1 MIPRNLMHLKLR
13 AIKKLLATSKSLRD
27 WEADVQ
33 RQKVCTIGEGACL
46 YPECRVENLQMDP
59 TAVRIGPRCR
69 VFGQLLVFRHAGSI
83 QLGESCFVG
92 QDSRIWSAQSVAI
105 GNRVLI
111 SHGVNIHD
119 TVSHS
124 LSAAL
129 RHEHFNQIFSTG
141 HPGTM
146 DDLPS
151 APITIEDDAWLGFN
165 SVVLRGVTIG
175 AGAIV
180 GAASVVTKDVM
191 PFSVVA
197 GNPARIVG
205 ESRP

>member
-1 MIPRNLMHLKLR
+1 
-13 AIKKLLATSKSLRD
+13 
-27 WEADVQ
+27 
-33 RQKVCTIGEGACL
+33 
-46 YPECRVENLQMDP
+46 
-59 TAVRIGPRCR
+59 
-69 VFGQLLVFRHAGSI
+69 
-83 QLGESCFVG
+83 
-92 QDSRIWSAQSVAI
+92 
-105 GNRVLI
+105 
-111 SHGVNIHD
+111 
-119 TVSHS
+119 
-124 LSAAL
+124 
-129 RHEHFNQIFSTG
+129 
-141 HPGTM
+141 M